1 MIYERDK
8 MIGDK
13 EKKIYDL
20 KKRYLFNN
28 LFFVFFP
35 FFLLFEFLILLF
47 FYFKKSSQ
55 ELEKFKFVLDHK
67 IRELKRDIGPREDEI
82 LRMKDQTN

>member
-20 KKRYLFNN
+20 KKRFLSINLLNN
-28 LFFVFFP
+28 NN
-35 FFLLFEFLILLF
+35 
-47 FYFKKSSQ
+47 YSQ
-55 ELEKFKFVLDHK
+55 FTRTRK
-67 IRELKRDIGPREDEI
+67 I
-82 LRMKDQTN
+82 

>member
-28 LFFVFFP
+28 LF
-35 FFLLFEFLILLF
+35 
-47 FYFKKSSQ
+47 
-55 ELEKFKFVLDHK
+55 
-67 IRELKRDIGPREDEI
+67 
-82 LRMKDQTN
+82 